1 MDVPARAFYHPR
13 PPARSLTRQR
23 PRALSE
29 SGNAF
34 VDPVVQPTGAIA
46 LPLSIPDSYAA
57 LLARAR
63 LGEPAAFRS
72 LVDRLQPLVAS
83 VVIGMLGAGDDA
95 DDVGQETF
103 IRFHAALGQ
112 FRGDA
117 SVETYVRRIA
127 MNLSLN
133 ALKRRKRFRWR
144 LLSRDHAVVPLA
156 EPPVAAY
163 DAERTERIDTV
174 RRAVAQLGEKQR
186 SVVVLRLLDERSTN
200 ETAEILG
207 LPPGTVMSRLARG
220 MAELERL
227 LAPYAEGESRAEGH

>member
-1 MDVPARAFYHPR
+1 MDVHARTLPHLR
-13 PPARSLTRQR
+13 PPARAPAR
-23 PRALSE
+23 PRARALSAP
-29 SGNAF
+29 GNACI
-34 VDPVVQPTGAIA
+34 DPVVQPTCATE
-46 LPLSIPDSYAA
+46 LPLTIPEPYHA
-57 LLARAR
+57 LLALAR
-63 LGEPAAFRS
+63 GGEPTAFRT

-103 IRFHAALGQ
+103 IRFHAALDQ

-144 LLSRDHAVVPLA
+144 LLSRDQSAVPLA

-163 DAERTERIDTV
+163 DVERTERIDMV

-186 SVVVLRLLDERSTN
+186 SVVVLRVLDERSTN
-200 ETAEILG
+200 ETADILG

-227 LAPYAEGESRAEGH
+227 LAPYAERESHA